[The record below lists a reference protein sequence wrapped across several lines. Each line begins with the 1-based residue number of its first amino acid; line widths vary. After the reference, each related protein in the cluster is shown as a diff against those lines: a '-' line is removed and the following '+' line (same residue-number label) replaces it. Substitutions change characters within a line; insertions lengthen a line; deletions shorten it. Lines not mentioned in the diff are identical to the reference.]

1 MPKEKMKEIY
11 DKVADSVKM
20 SARSERYYRDIIEN
34 IQFGT
39 QFAFSISEN
48 NKFN

>member
-20 SARSERYYRDIIEN
+20 SARSETYYRNIIEN
-34 IQFGT
+34 I
-39 QFAFSISEN
+39 
-48 NKFN
+48 